1 MSVLRDFWKN
11 VVSGTSADSSSASA
25 GGNADTSA
33 GADQPLIG
41 PLTKPGIN
49 TDKAIIRDNDTF
61 VVQWT
66 SFNAG
71 KGKSPAFTDLLI
83 IRKGWGSSD
92 PEVFHNEYNEDPL
105 DAGTSRTTKSDAV
118 GPLEAGDYS
127 LVVTLAKDLPS
138 QNRVA
143 GQLINNITIEDSS
156 SGGGSDSGGDG
167 SDSGGDG
174 SDSGGDGSDS
184 GGDGSDQGG
193 DGSDSGG
200 DGSDQGGDGSN

>member
-1 MSVLRDFWKN
+1 VGGTPAHSSRD
-11 VVSGTSADSSSASA
+11 GA
-25 GGNADTSA
+25 GRNANADA
-33 GADQPLIG
+33 GADQSLIA
-41 PLTKPGIN
+41 PLTNPGIN

-66 SFNAG
+66 SLNAG

-92 PEVFHNEYNEDPL
+92 SEVFHSEYNEDPL

-167 SDSGGDG
+167 SDPGGDG
-174 SDSGGDGSDS
+174 SDPGSDGSDPGSDGSDPGGDGSDP
-184 GGDGSDQGG
+184 GD
-193 DGSDSGG
+193 
-200 DGSDQGGDGSN
+200 DGSN

>member
-11 VVSGTSADSSSASA
+11 VVSATPANSSSDSAS
-25 GGNADTSA
+25 GNADTDA
-33 GADQPLIG
+33 GADQSLIG
-41 PLTKPGIN
+41 PLTIPGIN

-61 VVQWT
+61 LVQWT

-71 KGKSPAFTDLLI
+71 QGKSQAFTDLLI
-83 IRKGWGSSD
+83 IRQGWSSSD
-92 PEVFHNEYNEDPL
+92 PEVFHSEYNEDPL
-105 DAGTSRTTKSDAV
+105 DAGTSRTTNSDAV
-118 GPLEAGDYS
+118 GPLQAGDYS

-167 SDSGGDG
+167 SGQGGDG
-174 SDSGGDGSDS
+174 SDQGGDGSGQGGDGS
-184 GGDGSDQGG
+184 GQGGDGSDQGG
-193 DGSDSGG
+193 DGSD
-200 DGSDQGGDGSN
+200 QGGDGSN

>member
-33 GADQPLIG
+33 GTDQPLIG
-41 PLTKPGIN
+41 PLTNPGIN
-49 TDKAIIRDNDTF
+49 ADKAVIRDSDTF

-66 SFNAG
+66 SCNAG

-92 PEVFHNEYNEDPL
+92 PEVFHSEYNEDPL
-105 DAGTSRTTKSDAV
+105 DAGTSRTTKSDTV

-138 QNRVA
+138 QNRVG
-143 GQLINNITIEDSS
+143 GQLINNITIEESS

-167 SDSGGDG
+167 SDP
-174 SDSGGDGSDS
+174 GGDGSDS

-193 DGSDSGG
+193 DGSDQGG
-200 DGSDQGGDGSN
+200 DGSDPGGDGSN